1 MDNFRKV
8 SQDSVVSLHLYG
20 GYGWKVQSCV
30 AAAIFRVDAAVR
42 TGLTKPSCTSPVN
55 EWLPCRKDIEAT
67 KIKSLTFDWEDFAQR
82 GKKKSHLVV
91 SPTKKLNPLAKSDK
105 KPLSLIDFIS
115 PFEEIK
121 HYTFYCCS

>member
-8 SQDSVVSLHLYG
+8 SQDSVVSLHFYS
-20 GYGWKVQSCV
+20 GYGWNMPSCV

-55 EWLPCRKDIEAT
+55 EWLPWRKDIEAT
-67 KIKSLTFDWEDFAQR
+67 KIKSLNFDWEDFAQR
-82 GKKKSHLVV
+82 SKKKRPLVV
-91 SPTKKLNPLAKSDK
+91 SPKKKLKSLVKSDK
-105 KPLSLIDFIS
+105 KPLPLIDFTS

-121 HYTFYCCS
+121 QYTFYCCS